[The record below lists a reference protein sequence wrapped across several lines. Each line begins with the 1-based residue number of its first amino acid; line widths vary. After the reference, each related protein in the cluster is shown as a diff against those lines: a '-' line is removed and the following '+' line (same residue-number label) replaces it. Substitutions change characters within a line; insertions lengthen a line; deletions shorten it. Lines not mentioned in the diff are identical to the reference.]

1 MNCFHCGSN
10 DLRLSNLG
18 SRDLPDLIMLRVPVR
33 CRFCRDRFL
42 TGLFRAWREGILNKP
57 APRLQYKRRSAN
69 SGSAIT
75 DPSAVRPFSRV

>member
-10 DLRLSNLG
+10 DLRLSSLR
-18 SRDLPDLIMLRVPVR
+18 SRDLIDLILLRVPVR

-42 TGLFRAWREGILNKP
+42 TSLFRAWREGILDKP
-57 APRLQYKRRSAN
+57 APKLQCKRRNAG
-69 SGSAIT
+69 SGSAIA